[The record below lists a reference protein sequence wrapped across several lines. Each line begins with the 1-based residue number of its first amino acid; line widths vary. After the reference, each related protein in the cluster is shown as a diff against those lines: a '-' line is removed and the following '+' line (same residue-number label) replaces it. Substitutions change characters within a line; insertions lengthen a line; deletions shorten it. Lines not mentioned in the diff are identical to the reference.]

1 MHANV
6 RARLHTA
13 GVKRLFEASV
23 IQYQMV
29 RERVLAELSGF
40 FAHVALGA
48 SAGHVVRSVATNLF
62 VMIFLGAIIG
72 LAGGLTC
79 GRLVDTLLFEV
90 KPTDQG

>member
-1 MHANV
+1 
-6 RARLHTA
+6 
-13 GVKRLFEASV
+13 
-23 IQYQMV
+23 MV
-29 RERVLAELSGF
+29 RERVLAALSGF
-40 FAHVALGA
+40 FAHHVALGA